1 MIYKH
6 VVKSEGFSGAI
17 TVDVP
22 KYTDRLR
29 LLKDVNFSAGDKEL
43 DKTSGVESMIRMI
56 EIAPNYI
63 KEIEVVRIFDGK
75 KYTSFEELNEDADEV
90 CVEITK
96 LVFEGVKLGKM

>member
-1 MIYKH
+1 MIYKYA
-6 VVKSEGFSGAI
+6 VKSEGFSGAV

-29 LLKDVNFSAGDKEL
+29 LLKDVNFSIGDKEL

-56 EIAPNYI
+56 ELAPNYI
-63 KEIEVVRIFDGK
+63 KEVDVIRLADGK
-75 KYTSFEELNEDADEV
+75 KYTSFEELNDDADEV

-96 LVFEGVKLGKM
+96 LVFEGVKLGKS